1 MQNMKFTQINI
12 DQIDTNDQ
20 RFQISPYFSVDS
32 LIPSIKKSGLLNPP
46 VISKR
51 EQKYIIVSGW
61 RRVTVC
67 QKLSMNLIPVFV
79 MDEQSDLEAFKI
91 PVYENLSIR
100 EYSQIEKAAVI
111 RKFYDFGEEPE
122 NIMKKY
128 MSLLKIPPRREVM
141 EVYLNIDGLKE
152 NIKKTAHQ
160 RNWSLGMLE
169 IMTELAPE
177 EAQSLYP
184 FMEPLSLNKQKQ
196 LIENFFDISRKQDV
210 SVQNLLNS
218 GELLRIQNDKG
229 LDPVQKAEK
238 IYMLSKK
245 LKNPTF
251 DTWRQAFEELSQSL
265 DLPEEMKVI
274 PSKFFEGDTITIK
287 LDIKNQEELKKH
299 IRKLKEL
306 SERKEI
312 SLLFNPFSHD

>member
-12 DQIDTNDQ
+12 DQIDTADK

-46 VISKR
+46 VLTKR

-61 RRVTVC
+61 RRITAC
-67 QKLSMNLIPVFV
+67 QKLSVPLIPVFV
-79 MDEQSDLEAFKI
+79 MPGESDLEAFKI

-122 NIMKKY
+122 NIIKKY
-128 MSLLKIPPRREVM
+128 MSLLKIPPKREVM

-160 RNWSLGMLE
+160 KNWSLGMLE

-177 EAQSLYP
+177 EAQAFYP

-196 LIENFFDISRKQDV
+196 LIENLFDISRKQDV

-218 GELLRIQNDKG
+218 GELLRIQDDKG
-229 LDPVQKAEK
+229 LNPFQKAEK

-251 DTWRQAFEELSQSL
+251 NTWRKAFEELSQSL
-265 DLPEEMKVI
+265 DLPEDMKVI

>member
-1 MQNMKFTQINI
+1 MKFTQVNI

-46 VISKR
+46 VLTKR

-61 RRVTVC
+61 RRITAC
-67 QKLSMNLIPVFV
+67 QKLSVPLIPVFV
-79 MDEQSDLEAFKI
+79 MPGESDLKAFKI

-100 EYSQIEKAAVI
+100 DYSQIEKAAVI

-122 NIMKKY
+122 NIIKKY
-128 MSLLKIPPRREVM
+128 MSLLKIPPTREVM

-160 RNWSLGMLE
+160 KNWSLGMLE

-177 EAQSLYP
+177 EAQALYP

-196 LIENFFDISRKQDV
+196 LIENLFDISRKQDV

-218 GELLRIQNDKG
+218 GELLRIQDDKS
-229 LDPVQKAEK
+229 LNPFQKAEK

-251 DTWRQAFEELSQSL
+251 NTWEKAFRELSQSL

-287 LDIKNQEELKKH
+287 LDIKNREELKKH
-299 IRKLKEL
+299 ILKLKEL

-312 SLLFNPFSHD
+312 YLLFNPFSHE